1 MASEEAL
8 VEIARHLRSAVE
20 GLPGAASRTE
30 GHLTRSPARLE
41 GLLGGAL
48 PVAGIEPA
56 RTPVEHLWEASALAE
71 EHLGPAGLEGR
82 VRWAI
87 GEALSA
93 AGEEIG
99 PYEEI
104 GP

>member
-30 GHLTRSPARLE
+30 GHLTRSLARLE
-41 GLLGGAL
+41 GLLGGL

-56 RTPVEHLWEASALAE
+56 RTPVEHLEEASALAE
-71 EHLGPAGLEGR
+71 EHLGTAGLEGQI
-82 VRWAI
+82 RWAI

-93 AGEEIG
+93 VGEEIG
-99 PYEEI
+99 L
-104 GP
+104 